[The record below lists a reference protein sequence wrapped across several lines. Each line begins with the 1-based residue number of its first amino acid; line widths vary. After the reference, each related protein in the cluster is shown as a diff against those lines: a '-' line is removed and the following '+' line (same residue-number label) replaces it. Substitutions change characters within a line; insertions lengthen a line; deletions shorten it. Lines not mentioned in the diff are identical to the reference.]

1 MAQGTT
7 KGVPIDIDPLLA
19 NNSDLLVPSQK
30 AIKTYV
36 DTEVSQTVTSVAAL
50 ALGTTGND
58 LSSTVA
64 NPTTTPVI
72 TLNVPDASATAR
84 GVITTGPQIIVGSKT
99 FSPTVTASGAIAR
112 GTYLTPI
119 LNAAASG
126 DVLVGLDVAPT
137 FVGGIATVNI
147 SSGGTLYTTGTYTN
161 VPLTGGNG
169 AGAIATIVVAGG
181 TVTSVTI
188 TTAGTGYY
196 IDNILSA
203 ASANIGTTGSG
214 LSIIVASL
222 ATNVSSY
229 AAKINGSIL
238 NTIGN
243 TSLYTSNV
251 VNNALTLH
259 TQTPTIAN
267 FFLRADGTNV
277 FLNAANS
284 SGNIFFRIGNTTRGQ
299 FMPTTGNLILQNS
312 GTFTDNL
319 ARLQVQNGTG
329 QGDGQL
335 GVELLTTGSGT
346 GWTGTSFA
354 TGYTHTS
361 GGGTTALTSA
371 FTPTSGAYYQV
382 VFTITGTTAS
392 TVTITMGGLTIAAT
406 VGNVVSTIGIKTT
419 STAALTLTP
428 TLTTFDGTLS
438 ISIKQVTAGAATQT
452 WASSAGTVTNE
463 LRASSNVTNTF
474 LGKSAGQYNTGQY
487 NTLIGSAS
495 GISLTVGN
503 ENTFV
508 GYNTG
513 NVSQGSF
520 NSIFGTSAGTSLTTG
535 NNNSLFGQNAGRGIT
550 SASSNSFFGQNSG
563 NGTSSGGNNSGY
575 GSGSLQNISSGG
587 SNVAIGNSALQNIAG
602 NSFNIGI
609 GHSSGRNAG
618 TGSVTNTAATGGVY
632 IGYDTRALVSGGAN
646 EIVIAG
652 YVGSGNGQTG
662 LGSNTTVIG
671 NSSTTTTGIWGR
683 TLIGTTTLPTDDT
696 TSLLQVKGDA
706 AISGVLR
713 ETVTTNRQT
722 ASYILALTDRS
733 KLVEMNVAT
742 ANTLT
747 VPLSSSIAFP
757 IGTRIDIAQY
767 GTGQT
772 IITPATAGVT
782 IRSYLGYLKM
792 AGQYSG
798 VTLTKIATDEW
809 YLFGNL
815 AV

>member
-72 TLNVPDASATAR
+72 TLNVPNASATAR

-112 GTYLTPI
+112 GTYLTPTLI
-119 LNAAASG
+119 AAANN
-126 DVLVGLDVAPT
+126 DVLVGLDIAPT
-137 FVGGIATVNI
+137 FVGSIATVNI

-214 LSIIVASL
+214 LRMIVASL

-229 AAKINGSIL
+229 ATRINGSIL

-251 VNNALTLH
+251 VNNSLTLH

-329 QGDGQL
+329 QGDGQI
-335 GVELLTTGSGT
+335 GTELLSASGWTST
-346 GWTGTSFA
+346 GWTGSYPTFVHTIGNTTS
-354 TGYTHTS
+354 
-361 GGGTTALTSA
+361 LTNTLA
-371 FTPTSGAYYQV
+371 AVNTNYYQV
-382 VFTITGTTAS
+382 ALSITLRTAGSVSVIFGGVVTGGQTGIFTFAFK
-392 TVTITMGGLTIAAT
+392 AT
-406 VGNVVSTIGIKTT
+406 SNGSLSI
-419 STAALTLTP
+419 TP
-428 TLTTFDGTLS
+428 TTDFDGTLS

-463 LRASSNVTNTF
+463 LRAATSNTNTF
-474 LGKSAGQYNTGQY
+474 
-487 NTLIGSAS
+487 IG
-495 GISLTVGN
+495 L
-503 ENTFV
+503 
-508 GYNTG
+508 
-513 NVSQGSF
+513 
-520 NSIFGTSAGTSLTTG
+520 
-535 NNNSLFGQNAGRGIT
+535 NAGRFNSTGTNNTIVGSNAGAATT
-550 SASSNSFFGQNSG
+550 STSSSTFFGYNAG
-563 NGTSSGGNNSGY
+563 AAITTGTENAAFGANALLSNIT
-575 GSGSLQNISSGG
+575 GSR
-587 SNVAIGNSALQNIAG
+587 NVAIGVGSLQANTNIQ
-602 NSFNIGI
+602 
-609 GHSSGRNAG
+609 
-618 TGSVTNTAATGGVY
+618 NTAAGYASLGASTGTLNSG
-632 IGYDTRALVSGGAN
+632 IGYQSLGGIVSGDDNTALGHTSGRFFGGGTAN
-646 EIVIAG
+646 NLTQSGTSVFIGKNASPLANAQINQIVI
-652 YVGSGNGQTG
+652 GNQAIG
-662 LGSNTTVIG
+662 LGSNTTVLG
-671 NSSTTTTGIWGR
+671 NSSITTAGIWGR